1 MRYSHTT
8 SIVLAMLGLAVAACN
23 EDATTQPS
31 TTEVSD
37 QSALAAT
44 ATAVQWVNGA
54 DMISS
59 TRTDLAAAMVPN
71 SAGQSILY
79 AMGGRTPDGSSLS
92 RVLAYNVATNSWSW
106 KNPMPAPFYLSN
118 GAGVISKKIYI
129 SGGISNTHGLNLG
142 LFVYNPATNTW
153 SQKANP
159 PGTSYGG
166 VTGVINNKLYVATY
180 CTSDDCEGPIG
191 YFLWRYDPATDQWAT
206 LATPPEGVR
215 ATITGGTIGGKL
227 YVARGDKLGVYDP
240 ATNQW
245 TVKTTGTDVGMP
257 PAATLAA
264 KLYAFGPTATY
275 RYDPTA
281 NAWTK
286 LAAMPGYR
294 GGMAADRVVLSG
306 RARIE
311 VVGGPRPGNNKAFIP

>member
-1 MRYSHTT
+1 MRYSHTPR
-8 SIVLAMLGLAVAACN
+8 IVFAMLGLVLAACN
-23 EDATTQPS
+23 EDATQPS
-31 TTEVSD
+31 TTEISD
-37 QSALAAT
+37 QSALAVT
-44 ATAVQWVNGA
+44 ATAGQWVTRA
-54 DMISS
+54 DMPSG
-59 TRTDLAAAMVPN
+59 TRRDLATAIVAN

-79 AMGGRTPDGSSLS
+79 AMGGKTPTGSSLS
-92 RVLAYNVATNSWSW
+92 RLLAYNVATNSWSW
-106 KNPMPAPFYLSN
+106 KNPMPTPFYLSN

-142 LFVYNPATNTW
+142 FFVYNPATNAW
-153 SQKANP
+153 AQKADP

-215 ATITGGTIGGKL
+215 ATSTGGTIGGKL
-227 YVARGDKLGVYDP
+227 YVVRGDKIGVYDP
-240 ATNQW
+240 ASDQW

-257 PAATLAA
+257 PAATLGA
-264 KLYAFGPTATY
+264 KLYAFGPSATY
-275 RYDPTA
+275 AYDPAT

-286 LAAMPGYR
+286 LAAIPDYR
-294 GGMAADRVVLSG
+294 AGMAASRVALNG
-306 RARIE
+306 RARVE